1 MSTKAYSVTTDRT
14 GLGLGYRVGWRLA
27 YLATSI
33 YGSADRQGTLDPRAQ
48 LRQERARRLLAG
60 YRERG
65 MEPPAELRQILGG

>member
-1 MSTKAYSVTTDRT
+1 MSQKASSAATDRT

-48 LRQERARRLLAG
+48 LRQERARRLLDG
-60 YRERG
+60 YRAQG
-65 MEPPAELRQILGG
+65 AEPPAELRQILGG